1 MHFVGIGGIGMSGI
15 AELLLNLGYKVSGSD
30 IKLSSITKHL
40 EKLGCIVFKG
50 HFREQIRGADVVVTS
65 SAIGPANPEVVAAR
79 EMSIPVI
86 PRAEMLAEL
95 MRLKYSIAVA
105 GTHGK
110 TSTTS
115 IIASVLD
122 KGGLDPTV
130 VIGGKLKSIGANVLL
145 GQGDFIVA
153 EADESDGSFLKMSPA
168 IAVVTN
174 IDMEHLDFYKDLNSI
189 KEVFLRFTD
198 RVPFYGLVVL
208 CLDNEPIQDLIPK
221 IKKRFATYGMSA
233 QADFQARNVS
243 FEGLKSRFSIYHHG
257 SMLGKIVL
265 NLPGLHNIYNSMA
278 SIAVGIELNIP
289 FKKIKDALETVEGVH
304 RRFEVKEEI
313 KGITVVDDYG
323 HHPTEIKAT
332 LQAAK
337 TCWPDRRKVV
347 VFQPHRYT
355 RTKALFDDFTRA
367 FYQADKLI
375 LLPIYPAGE
384 EKIRGVDSLLLC
396 EGIKAHGHRDAVYA
410 DSVSESVFYL
420 KETLRQGDILL
431 TLGAGDVWKVG
442 EKVLEEMKAKRKEKR
457 EKRNQQPATR
467 NQQPATSPPK
477 GSGGLNPDSKKWL
490 AKIFGKNVKFNEPM
504 SRHTSLRVGGPAW
517 AFVTPESFEKLSEL
531 IRWSKKKRIYCMVIG
546 GGTNLLVKDGGI
558 NGIVVVLKKCLD
570 GIARTDSGKDSV
582 VVTAMA
588 GTRFQTLCSFALN
601 NGLEGMNFA
610 LGIPGTVGGAIIM
623 NAGTAYGSMAGVIDS
638 IKVLLPTEETRIILR
653 QNLQFDYRKLSWDR
667 KITDIDN
674 WQPIILSADFSLHS
688 SDQQRL
694 KKQAVEIL
702 KARKKRQPS
711 GFPSAG
717 CFFKNPESGKT
728 AGELIDLAG
737 LKGKSIGGAKI
748 SSKHANFI
756 LNKGNASAADM
767 LALMELV
774 QERVSKIFNIE
785 LESEIT
791 IVGV

>member
-1 MHFVGIGGIGMSGI
+1 MSGI

-174 IDMEHLDFYKDLNSI
+174 IDREHLDFYKDLNAI
-189 KEVFLRFTD
+189 KEVFLRFID

-442 EKVLEEMKAKRKEKR
+442 KEILEELKA
-457 EKRNQQPATR
+457 TS
-467 NQQPATSPPK
+467 NQQPATSNQQRAM
-477 GSGGLNPDSKKWL
+477 LNPDSKKWL
-490 AKIFGKNVKFNEPM
+490 AKLFGKNVKFNEPM

-558 NGIVVVLKKCLD
+558 KGIVVILKKCLD
-570 GIARTDSGKDSV
+570 GIARTGNGKDSV

-588 GTRFQTLCSFALN
+588 GTRLQTLCSFALN

-774 QERVSKIFNIE
+774 QEEVLKIFNIE

-791 IVGV
+791 IAGD